1 LSEAVPL
8 SEYID
13 FNWHALHVRSRHEK
27 SVFAQLEAKCHEV
40 FLPVYTVRHKWADR
54 WKTVSLPLFPG
65 YVFCRFTPAN
75 RSSVLTTSGVI
86 DLVRAGAEP
95 ACIDDGE
102 IEAIQLAVN
111 SRLGTMPYAGLAKGE
126 RVMMTGGPL
135 GGLTGTL
142 MGTRRNLRFVL
153 SVELLQRSVLVEVDP
168 DWIAPLEDS
177 VPASYRLDSAS
188 EYRIA

>member
-1 LSEAVPL
+1 M
-8 SEYID
+8 SEYFD
-13 FNWHALHVRSRHEK
+13 LNWHALYVRSRHEK

-40 FLPVYTVRHKWADR
+40 FLPLYTVRHKWADR

-65 YVFCRFTPAN
+65 YVFCRFSASN

-86 DLVRAGAEP
+86 NLVRGGAEP
-95 ACIDDGE
+95 ARIDNSE
-102 IEAIQLAVN
+102 IEAIQMAVN

-126 RVMMTGGPL
+126 RVVMTGGPL

-142 MGTRRNLRFVL
+142 IGTRRNLRLVL
-153 SVELLQRSVLVEVDP
+153 SVELLQRSVLVEIDP
-168 DWIAPLEDS
+168 DWIAPLEHS
-177 VPASYRLDSAS
+177 TPMSYLLDSAS